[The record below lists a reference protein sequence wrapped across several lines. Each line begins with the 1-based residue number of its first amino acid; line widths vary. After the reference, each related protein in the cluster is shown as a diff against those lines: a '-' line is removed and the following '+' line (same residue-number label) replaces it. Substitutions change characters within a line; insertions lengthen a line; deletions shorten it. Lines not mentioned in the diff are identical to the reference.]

1 MQDDHLEL
9 GRKGERL
16 AESFLKK
23 SGYKILDKNYYSPF
37 GEIDI
42 IAKERDTLVF
52 VEVKTKHSGSF
63 IPPELSV
70 NRKKQQKII
79 KGALNY
85 IKVLEDKGKKFETIR
100 FDVIAISLYR
110 DSKNKEINLIRDA
123 FQPEGRTHYI

>member
-1 MQDDHLEL
+1 MEDDHLEL

-23 SGYKILDKNYYSPF
+23 SGYKILNKNYHSPF

-42 IAKERDTLVF
+42 IAKEKETLVF

-63 IPPELSV
+63 IPPELNV

-85 IKVLEDKGKKFETIR
+85 IKILEDKGKKIETIR
-100 FDVIAISLYR
+100 FDVIAITFYK
-110 DSKNKEINLIRDA
+110 DSKNKEINLIKDA
-123 FQPEGRTHYI
+123 FQPEGRTHYV